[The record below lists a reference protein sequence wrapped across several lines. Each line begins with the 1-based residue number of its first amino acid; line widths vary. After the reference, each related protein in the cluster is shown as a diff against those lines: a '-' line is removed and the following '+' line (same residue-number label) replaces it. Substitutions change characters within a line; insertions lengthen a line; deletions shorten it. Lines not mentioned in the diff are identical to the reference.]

1 MSEKGLKFWKW
12 AVVLL
17 VICNIGLLL
26 TVWLKPQ
33 MPFGKP
39 AGEGPRNFVI
49 SSLKF
54 SDEQVKKYDVLIN
67 GHKQAMDS
75 LRDESMRYRQQLFQ
89 NLKNEATG
97 AAIADSL
104 AKCIADNQQ
113 RIEMVTYNHFAQ
125 VRALC
130 TSEQKAGFD
139 KIIRE
144 VTRRMNGNQRGAP
157 PPRRDDQPGGP
168 QDNGNPPP
176 PRDRPGPPENE

>member
-1 MSEKGLKFWKW
+1 M
-12 AVVLL
+12 

-26 TVWLKPQ
+26 AVWLKPK

-39 AGEGPRNFVI
+39 PGEGPRNFVI
-49 SSLKF
+49 SSLKL

-89 NLKNEATG
+89 NLRNEATG
-97 AAIADSL
+97 SAIADSL
-104 AKCIADNQQ
+104 AGRIADDQ
-113 RIEMVTYNHFAQ
+113 RQIEIVTYNHFAQ
-125 VRALC
+125 VRAIC
-130 TSEQKAGFD
+130 TGEQKAAFD
-139 KIIRE
+139 KIIGE
-144 VTRRMNGNQRGAP
+144 VTRKMNGNPRGGP
-157 PPRRDDQPGGP
+157 PPRHDDRPGGP